1 MKTGIACFCDGKYET
16 HYLLDYSKDKDM
28 ENRFS
33 CMSKGIWTILDIH
46 KPDIIYIEETY
57 MSNNAQTM
65 KILTRLQGVVY
76 AWCLNNKCEFNT
88 IKPTQWR
95 KLLKFNQSKNVKRK
109 ELKEQSIKYVLDNYG
124 LDVTDDEA
132 DSLCIA
138 DAVFNMFKEK

>member
-1 MKTGIACFCDGKYET
+1 MKTGIACFCDGRYET

-65 KILTRLQGVVY
+65 KILTRLQGVIY
-76 AWCLNNKCEFNT
+76 AWCMNNKCDFNT

-95 KLLKFNQSKNVKRK
+95 KQLLFKQGGKVKR
-109 ELKEQSIKYVLDNYG
+109 EQLKQQSIDYVLKKFD

-132 DSLCIA
+132 DSICIG
-138 DAVFNMFKEK
+138 DAVIKIYKKE